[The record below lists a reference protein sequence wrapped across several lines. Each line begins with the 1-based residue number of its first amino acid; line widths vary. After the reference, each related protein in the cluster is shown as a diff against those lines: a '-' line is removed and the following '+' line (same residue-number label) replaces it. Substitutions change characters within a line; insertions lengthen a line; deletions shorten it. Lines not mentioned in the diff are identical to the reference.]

1 MHGDLK
7 PTNVLIFPTRTNRPM
22 AKLADF
28 GLSVDDLES
37 SNLGGAGLGGTPGW
51 QAPEVVEDRALT
63 VEKLFKAD
71 NYSFGLLVWH
81 FMLGLEGNA
90 VPPCP
95 SGTPQDIWIDNGIAK
110 SQYPSDRGAVQYIIR
125 TLLMSLLHHVPA
137 KRPDRVGRLLMPY
150 GSITLHV
157 KSTLYVFPL
166 LLNAQ

>member
-1 MHGDLK
+1 MELAFSDLQQLVSRPGWAEAPTPTSYLLCFDIANGLDAIHESKLVHGDLK

-71 NYSFGLLVWH
+71 NYSFGLLVWYI
-81 FMLGLEGNA
+81 MLGLEGNA
-90 VPPCP
+90 VPPCT

-110 SQYPSDRGAVQYIIR
+110 SQYP
-125 TLLMSLLHHVPA
+125 
-137 KRPDRVGRLLMPY
+137 
-150 GSITLHV
+150 
-157 KSTLYVFPL
+157 
-166 LLNAQ
+166 